1 MRVAPYRKITF
12 DWLKTPVHILTLVR
26 LPVAL
31 FSCLLVCSVFLCLFA
46 LFSFCLNVCTF
57 SLVRRF
63 VSSKVA
69 DVRFL
74 CQGFI
79 VSQICS
85 SVRSETRIGQYS
97 SVGFAHAPIP
107 RNRWKREHTTFC
119 GSVLKIAERGL
130 TRLEVPCLLTPF
142 PRFTFQEAQV
152 TVRSWEGLGGLA
164 PGATSNP
171 GGGRAGGGGG
181 ACLGLNCV
189 AGARVHTVDLA
200 GRHPTPLRPK
210 QSSYPARHT

>member
-1 MRVAPYRKITF
+1 MRVAPFRKITF
-12 DWLKTPVHILTLVR
+12 DWLKTPVHILTLV
-26 LPVAL
+26 AS
-31 FSCLLVCSVFLCLFA
+31 SCFVQFFACLFLCLF
-46 LFSFCLNVCTF
+46 FVCFLNVCTC

-152 TVRSWEGLGGLA
+152 TVRSWEGLGGFA
-164 PGATSNP
+164 PGATRDS